1 MTYTWEAYKE
11 WVANTVKGGAE
22 FYCRG
27 QLDPQWQLQTSFHRY
42 SNNLTDYFNRVIPE
56 VAYYVSAHED
66 KIINTF
72 DPAQLAILLS
82 KLQHHGFPTPLLD
95 WTLSPYVAAYFAYKD
110 INPRSPH
117 RHFVSIYVFNHQL
130 WSYYHPQPLS
140 LNPPELYLSEFRPHA
155 NGNSRML
162 RQMAVTTVTNVINVE
177 EYIRSEE
184 TRLSQQ
190 FLWKLDLPVTD
201 RKIVMNELNLMGINS
216 MTMFPD
222 FDGMCSSMKEKHF
235 NNIDIVP
242 LIPPPPPPQIH
253 Y

>member
-1 MTYTWEAYKE
+1 MAYTWETYKK
-11 WVANTVKGGAE
+11 WVADTIKGSTE

-27 QLDPQWQLQTSFHRY
+27 QVNPHWQLQTSFHRY
-42 SNNLTDYFNRVIPE
+42 SDNLPDYFNRIIPD

-66 KIINTF
+66 KIINTS
-72 DPAQLAILLS
+72 DNVQLSMLLS

-110 INPRSPH
+110 INPRINNNGH
-117 RHFVSIYVFNHQL
+117 VSIYVFNHHL
-130 WSYYHPQPLS
+130 WSYYHAQPLFLS
-140 LNPPELYLSEFRPHA
+140 QPEPYLSAFRPYA
-155 NGNSRML
+155 NGNPRML
-162 RQMAVTTVTNVINVE
+162 RQMAVTTATNVTNVE
-177 EYIRSEE
+177 TYIRSEE
-184 TRLSQQ
+184 RRHTQQ
-190 FLWKLDLPVTD
+190 FLWKLDLPVTE

-235 NNIDIVP
+235 NNINISSS
-242 LIPPPPPPQIH
+242 IPPPPQIQ